1 MSDQATS
8 TPQSFPQDSS
18 AWQKT
23 FVAHK
28 QPYRYNSYA
37 PDPTMEYTSRFN
49 RINPERFAS
58 KMPSPSHRQ
67 ATYRKTRFECDER
80 GKRLIKLSQLNT
92 KSGRDLASSYQA
104 SHIEPGAPPKFS
116 RPRPSLHRKTS
127 YCSENNPPKPYY
139 QADLAPVSREVPTL
153 KCMYCART
161 PSDLDAL
168 PSQRVRCEPSLLSI
182 TTDSTGRHQIAVNPR
197 PRPAVSLKRT
207 QAVRRPSTVRVS
219 RKPVAL
225 RAETSDGNMRDVL
238 DDAGANRAG
247 TARRFSFECKPEKLS
262 MGPKTVHVPGNGEYL
277 PVSLPPRHQPCHTG
291 YVREPAQT
299 FDEILWR
306 MIYAA

>member
-104 SHIEPGAPPKFS
+104 SHIEPGAPPNFS

-139 QADLAPVSREVPTL
+139 QADLAP
-153 KCMYCART
+153 
-161 PSDLDAL
+161 
-168 PSQRVRCEPSLLSI
+168 RVRCEPSLLSI

-225 RAETSDGNMRDVL
+225 RA
-238 DDAGANRAG
+238 
-247 TARRFSFECKPEKLS
+247 
-262 MGPKTVHVPGNGEYL
+262 
-277 PVSLPPRHQPCHTG
+277 
-291 YVREPAQT
+291 
-299 FDEILWR
+299 
-306 MIYAA
+306 